1 METKS
6 CVDEPCKPEAELT
19 GAINRIND
27 AVGRIHSMASYSRK
41 INDTLYGDIMEKGSE
56 ACGSNETSCV
66 LHSLS
71 SVIEAVH
78 DACTELDAQLSR
90 QKNLV

>member
-6 CVDEPCKPEAELT
+6 SVDEPCKPEAELT
-19 GAINRIND
+19 AAINRIND
-27 AVGRIHSMASYSRK
+27 AVGRIHSMASYSRN
-41 INDTLYGDIMEKGSE
+41 INDILYGDSMEKGSDVG
-56 ACGSNETSCV
+56 GSNEITSV

-78 DACTELDAQLSR
+78 DACTELDAQLYR
-90 QKNLV
+90 QENLV